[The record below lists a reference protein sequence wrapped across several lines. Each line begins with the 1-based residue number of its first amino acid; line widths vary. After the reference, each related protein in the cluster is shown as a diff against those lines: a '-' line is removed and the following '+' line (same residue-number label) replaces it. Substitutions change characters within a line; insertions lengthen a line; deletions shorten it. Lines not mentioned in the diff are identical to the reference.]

1 MVMDREAWHLQFME
15 LQRVGQ
21 DLATEQKQFY
31 SLKSSHPL
39 LPSLCPKSVLYV
51 YVFFAALQMG
61 SSVVSF

>member
-1 MVMDREAWHLQFME
+1 MDREAWPLQSIE

-21 DLATEQKQFY
+21 DSATEQQQCY

-39 LPSLCPKSVLYV
+39 LPSLPPKSVLHV
-51 YVFFAALQMG
+51 YFFFAALQMG